1 MNPEEIGKYVP
12 EIILGVG
19 ATATI
24 GWMIY
29 SWYRSNYAQ
38 MTEEERRELT
48 GDLSES
54 ELRESDPDLDLY
66 FKLYDQGWKKKSLV
80 IRSNFSDDQNKRIE
94 MISWQRRFERQQ
106 RNRKKKNSV

>member
-1 MNPEEIGKYVP
+1 MNPEDIGKHIP

-24 GWMIY
+24 GWMMW
-29 SWYRSNYAQ
+29 SWYKNNFSQ

-48 GDLSES
+48 GDLSEA
-54 ELRESDPDLDLY
+54 ELRSGDPDLDLY
-66 FKLYDQGWKKKSLV
+66 WKTHDGGWKETALNMW
-80 IRSNFSDDQNKRIE
+80 SNFSDEQKANIE
-94 MISWQRRFERQQ
+94 MISWQRRFERQR